1 MSMINTK
8 QGFTLVETLVAIV
21 VLTLS
26 ITGPLFIAQQSF
38 NSAITARDR
47 TVAAFLAQEAVEYV
61 RSVRDH
67 NYLSPGDVEWLQ
79 GLSACL
85 GSNCRIDAS
94 VGTYP
99 SVASCNGNCPV
110 LQQNTNGFYGYQGGE
125 ATRFTRTI
133 SMIQGPS
140 HEVLVT
146 VEVAWTTKGVTRS
159 VIIRERLFNW
169 L

>member
-1 MSMINTK
+1 MQQSTT

-38 NSAITARDR
+38 NSAVTARDR
-47 TVAAFLAQEAVEYV
+47 TTASFLAQEGIEYI

-67 NYLSPGDVEWLQ
+67 NYLSNEANWLQ
-79 GLSACL
+79 DLDVCL
-85 GSNCRIDAS
+85 GGNCTIDTS
-94 VGTYP
+94 VSTYP
-99 SVASCNGNCPV
+99 LIEACAGNCDP
-110 LQQNTNGFYGYQGGE
+110 LKKSSSGFYGYQNGND
-125 ATRFTRTI
+125 TNFVRTI
-133 SMIQGPS
+133 SMIQDPLRP

-146 VEVAWTTKGVTRS
+146 SEVSWTVRGTTRS
-159 VIIRERLFNW
+159 VVVRERLFDW